1 MTWLI
6 YIILAVIAALPV
18 ILIKIFVSKHIFTSF
33 SIGLLIIKLVTIYTF
48 VTTGYLYFISNDISI
63 AIFYPIIKCIEILI
77 PIIFSVVVYKTKLNI
92 INYIGIFFALMAI
105 VCIHW
110 N

>member
-1 MTWLI
+1 
-6 YIILAVIAALPV
+6 
-18 ILIKIFVSKHIFTSF
+18 
-33 SIGLLIIKLVTIYTF
+33 
-48 VTTGYLYFISNDISI
+48 
-63 AIFYPIIKCIEILI
+63 
-77 PIIFSVVVYKTKLNI
+77 VVVYKTKLNI